1 MIKIF
6 VETSISWSRPGDG
19 IVGCIIVKDNVE
31 PISLYGTVKSCTKNQ
46 SVIIGFT
53 RAIERLKPTDDV
65 IVLNTSCTFVVNAL
79 NNSWPMLWERNRYIG
94 AKGKVV
100 RNAREWH
107 QLMRTLSG
115 RNVEIRLRNSEFLR
129 DECLLRAKKHG
140 FLSSIRKSVKKI

>member
-19 IVGCIIVKDNVE
+19 IVGCIIVKDDVE
-31 PISLYGTVKSCTKNQ
+31 PISLYGTVKSCTENQ

-53 RAIERLKPTDDV
+53 RAIERLKRTEDV
-65 IVLNTSCTFVVNAL
+65 IVLNTSCAFVVNAL
-79 NNSWPMLWERNRYIG
+79 NNSWPMLWEHNRYIG
-94 AKGKVV
+94 AKGKAV

-107 QLMRTLSG
+107 QLMKALSG

-129 DECLLRAKKHG
+129 DECLLRAKNHG
-140 FLSSIRKSVKKI
+140 FLSSVQRGIKKI

>member
-19 IVGCIIVKDNVE
+19 IVGCIIVKDDVE
-31 PISLYGTVKSCTKNQ
+31 PISLYVTVKSCTENQ

-53 RAIERLKPTDDV
+53 RAIERLKPTEDV
-65 IVLNTSCTFVVNAL
+65 IVLNTSSAFVANAL
-79 NNSWPMLWERNRYIG
+79 LNRWPMLWEHNRYIG

-107 QLMRTLSG
+107 QLMKALSG

-129 DECLLRAKKHG
+129 DECLLRAKNHG
-140 FLSSIRKSVKKI
+140 FLSSVQRGVKKI